1 MGKVLVQVRSCSKH
15 LGEVNPSFIWRC
27 KLVKDGVSS
36 RLIIR
41 MWSFGDLV
49 AVLIKL
55 IVECDDQFDKLGV
68 VIKVVTWV

>member
-1 MGKVLVQVRSCSKH
+1 M
-15 LGEVNPSFIWRC
+15 
-27 KLVKDGVSS
+27 KDGVSS

-41 MWSFGDLV
+41 MWSFGNLV

-55 IVECDDQFDKLGV
+55 IVECDDQVDKLGVV

>member
-1 MGKVLVQVRSCSKH
+1 M
-15 LGEVNPSFIWRC
+15 
-27 KLVKDGVSS
+27 KDGVGS

-41 MWSFGDLV
+41 MWSFGNVV

-55 IVECDDQFDKLGV
+55 LVDCDDQVDKLGV